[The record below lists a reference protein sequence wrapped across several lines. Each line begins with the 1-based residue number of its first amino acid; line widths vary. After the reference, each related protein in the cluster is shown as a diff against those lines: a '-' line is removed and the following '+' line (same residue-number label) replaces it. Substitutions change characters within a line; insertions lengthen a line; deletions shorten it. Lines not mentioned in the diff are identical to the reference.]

1 MKYLL
6 TVVGLWLFM
15 LYSAQAYSQEI
26 VVVEKQGKTY
36 ALVTSCTTTSR
47 PTAISVRGKPEKG
60 STVVMKTRKKT
71 HKCEVT
77 KAVFIT

>member
-1 MKYLL
+1 MKYILAI
-6 TVVGLWLFM
+6 VGLWLSI
-15 LYSAQAYSQEI
+15 LYSAHASSQEI

-47 PTAISVRGKPEKG
+47 PTAIQVRGRPEKG
-60 STVVMKTRKKT
+60 STVVLKTRKKT
-71 HKCEVT
+71 HKCEIK

>member
-6 TVVGLWLFM
+6 GMTALLLSFNV
-15 LYSAQAYSQEI
+15 YSQEI

-47 PTAISVRGKPEKG
+47 PTAVSVRGKPEKG
-60 STVVMKTRKKT
+60 STVILKTRKKT
-71 HKCEVT
+71 HKCEIK

>member
-1 MKYLL
+1 MKYLIGMAAL
-6 TVVGLWLFM
+6 LLSFNV
-15 LYSAQAYSQEI
+15 YSQEI
-26 VVVEKQGKTY
+26 VVVEKQGKKY

-47 PTAISVRGKPEKG
+47 PTAVSVRGKPEKG
-60 STVVMKTRKKT
+60 STVILKTRKKT

>member
-1 MKYLL
+1 MKYL
-6 TVVGLWLFM
+6 VGMAALLLSFNV
-15 LYSAQAYSQEI
+15 YSQEI

-47 PTAISVRGKPEKG
+47 PTAVSIRGKPEKG
-60 STVVMKTRKKT
+60 ATVVMKTRKKT
-71 HKCEVT
+71 HKCEIK

>member
-1 MKYLL
+1 MKYLMGMAAL
-6 TVVGLWLFM
+6 LLSFNV
-15 LYSAQAYSQEI
+15 YSQEI

-36 ALVTSCTTTSR
+36 ALVTSCMTTSR
-47 PTAISVRGKPEKG
+47 PTAVQVRGKPEKG

-71 HKCEVT
+71 HKCEIK

>member
-1 MKYLL
+1 MKYLIGMAAL
-6 TVVGLWLFM
+6 LLSFNV
-15 LYSAQAYSQEI
+15 YSQEI

-47 PTAISVRGKPEKG
+47 PTAVSIRGKPEKG
-60 STVVMKTRKKT
+60 STVILKTRKKT

>member
-1 MKYLL
+1 MKYL
-6 TVVGLWLFM
+6 VGMAALLLSFNV
-15 LYSAQAYSQEI
+15 YSQEI

-47 PTAISVRGKPEKG
+47 PTAVQVRGRPEKG

-71 HKCEVT
+71 HKCEIK

>member
-1 MKYLL
+1 MVALL
-6 TVVGLWLFM
+6 LSFN
-15 LYSAQAYSQEI
+15 AYSQEI

-47 PTAISVRGKPEKG
+47 PTAVQVRGKPEKG

-71 HKCEVT
+71 HRCEIT

>member
-1 MKYLL
+1 MKYLIGMAAL
-6 TVVGLWLFM
+6 LLSFNV
-15 LYSAQAYSQEI
+15 YSQEI

-47 PTAISVRGKPEKG
+47 PTAVSVRGKPEKG
-60 STVVMKTRKKT
+60 STVILKTRKKT

>member
-6 TVVGLWLFM
+6 GMAALLLSFNV
-15 LYSAQAYSQEI
+15 YSQEI

-47 PTAISVRGKPEKG
+47 PTAVQVRGKPEKG
-60 STVVMKTRKKT
+60 STVVLKTRKKT
-71 HKCEVT
+71 HKCEIK

>member
-1 MKYLL
+1 MKYLIGMAAL
-6 TVVGLWLFM
+6 LLSFNV
-15 LYSAQAYSQEI
+15 YSQEI

-47 PTAISVRGKPEKG
+47 PTAVQVRGKPEKG

-71 HKCEVT
+71 HKCEIK

>member
-6 TVVGLWLFM
+6 GMAALLLSFNV
-15 LYSAQAYSQEI
+15 YSQEI

-47 PTAISVRGKPEKG
+47 PTAVQIRGKPEKG
-60 STVVMKTRKKT
+60 STVFMKTRKKT
-71 HKCEVT
+71 HKCDIT
-77 KAVFIT
+77 KSVILT

>member
-6 TVVGLWLFM
+6 MVVALL
-15 LYSAQAYSQEI
+15 SAQAYSQEI
-26 VVVEKQGKTY
+26 VVVEKKGKTY
-36 ALVTSCTTTSR
+36 ALVTSCTTASR
-47 PTAISVRGKPEKG
+47 PTAVSVRGRPEKG
-60 STVVMKTRKKT
+60 STVILKTRKKT

>member
-1 MKYLL
+1 MKYLIGMAAL
-6 TVVGLWLFM
+6 LLSFNV
-15 LYSAQAYSQEI
+15 YSQEI

-47 PTAISVRGKPEKG
+47 PTAVSVRGKPEKG

-71 HKCEVT
+71 HRCEVT
-77 KAVFIT
+77 KAVVIT

>member
-1 MKYLL
+1 MKYLIGMAAL
-6 TVVGLWLFM
+6 LLSFNV
-15 LYSAQAYSQEI
+15 YSQEI

-47 PTAISVRGKPEKG
+47 PTAVSVRGKPEKG
-60 STVVMKTRKKT
+60 STVIMKTRKKT
-71 HKCEVT
+71 HKCEIK

>member
-1 MKYLL
+1 MKYLIGMAAL
-6 TVVGLWLFM
+6 LLSFNV
-15 LYSAQAYSQEI
+15 YSQEI
-26 VVVEKQGKTY
+26 VVVEKQGKKY

-47 PTAISVRGKPEKG
+47 PTAVSIRGKPEKG
-60 STVVMKTRKKT
+60 STVILKTRKKT

>member
-1 MKYLL
+1 MKYLIGMAAL
-6 TVVGLWLFM
+6 LLSFNV
-15 LYSAQAYSQEI
+15 YSQEI

-47 PTAISVRGKPEKG
+47 PTAVQVRGKPEKG

-71 HKCEVT
+71 HKCKIK

>member
-1 MKYLL
+1 MKYLMGMAAL
-6 TVVGLWLFM
+6 LLSFNV
-15 LYSAQAYSQEI
+15 YSQEI

-47 PTAISVRGKPEKG
+47 PTAVQVRGKPEKG

-71 HKCEVT
+71 HKCEIK

>member
-1 MKYLL
+1 MKYLIGMAAL
-6 TVVGLWLFM
+6 LLSLNV
-15 LYSAQAYSQEI
+15 YSQEI

-47 PTAISVRGKPEKG
+47 PTAVQVRGKPEKG
-60 STVVMKTRKKT
+60 SIVVMKTRKKT
-71 HKCEVT
+71 HKCEIK

>member
-1 MKYLL
+1 MKYLIGMAAL
-6 TVVGLWLFM
+6 LLSFNV
-15 LYSAQAYSQEI
+15 YSQEI

-47 PTAISVRGKPEKG
+47 PTAIQVRGRPEKG
-60 STVVMKTRKKT
+60 STVILKTRKKT

-77 KAVFIT
+77 KAVVIT

>member
-6 TVVGLWLFM
+6 IVAGLLM
-15 LYSAQAYSQEI
+15 TAQAYSQEI
-26 VVVEKQGKTY
+26 VVVEKQGKKY

-47 PTAISVRGKPEKG
+47 PTAVQIRGKPEKG

-71 HKCEVT
+71 HKCEIT
-77 KAVFIT
+77 KSVILT

>member
-1 MKYLL
+1 MKYILAI
-6 TVVGLWLFM
+6 VGLWLSI
-15 LYSAQAYSQEI
+15 LYSANASSQEI

-47 PTAISVRGKPEKG
+47 PTAVSVRGKPEKG
-60 STVVMKTRKKT
+60 SIVVMKTRKKT

-77 KAVFIT
+77 KSVFIT

>member
-1 MKYLL
+1 MKYLIGMAAL
-6 TVVGLWLFM
+6 LLSFNV
-15 LYSAQAYSQEI
+15 YSQEI

-47 PTAISVRGKPEKG
+47 PTAIQVRGKPEKG

-71 HKCEVT
+71 HKCEIK

>member
-1 MKYLL
+1 MKYL
-6 TVVGLWLFM
+6 VSIVAM
-15 LYSAQAYSQEI
+15 LLSINAYSQEI
-26 VVVEKQGKTY
+26 VVVEKKGKTY

-47 PTAISVRGKPEKG
+47 PKAVQVRGKLEKG

-77 KAVFIT
+77 KAVLLT

>member
-1 MKYLL
+1 MKYLIGMAAL
-6 TVVGLWLFM
+6 LLSFNV
-15 LYSAQAYSQEI
+15 YSQEI

-60 STVVMKTRKKT
+60 STVILKTRKKT

>member
-1 MKYLL
+1 MKYL
-6 TVVGLWLFM
+6 VGMAALLLSFNV
-15 LYSAQAYSQEI
+15 YSQEI

-47 PTAISVRGKPEKG
+47 PTAVQVRGKPEKG
-60 STVVMKTRKKT
+60 SIVVMKTRKKT

-77 KAVFIT
+77 KSVFIT

>member
-6 TVVGLWLFM
+6 SIVAM
-15 LYSAQAYSQEI
+15 LLSINAYSQEI

-36 ALVTSCTTTSR
+36 ALVTSCTTTRR
-47 PTAISVRGKPEKG
+47 PTAIQVRGRPEKG
-60 STVVMKTRKKT
+60 STVVLKTRKKT
-71 HKCEVT
+71 HKCEIK

>member
-6 TVVGLWLFM
+6 GMAALLLSFNV
-15 LYSAQAYSQEI
+15 YSQEI

-47 PTAISVRGKPEKG
+47 PTAVSSTGKARERFYREL
-60 STVVMKTRKKT
+60 KTRKKT
-71 HKCEVT
+71 HKS
-77 KAVFIT
+77 

>member
-1 MKYLL
+1 MKYLMGMAAL
-6 TVVGLWLFM
+6 LLSFN
-15 LYSAQAYSQEI
+15 AYSQEI

-47 PTAISVRGKPEKG
+47 PTAVQVRGKPEKG

-71 HKCEVT
+71 HRCEIT

>member
-6 TVVGLWLFM
+6 GMAALLLSFNV
-15 LYSAQAYSQEI
+15 YSQEI

-47 PTAISVRGKPEKG
+47 PTAVQVRGKPEKG
-60 STVVMKTRKKT
+60 SIVVMKTRKKT
-71 HKCEVT
+71 HKCEIK